1 MSVEY
6 TLDNGE
12 ILRPL
17 LEKGDLKKSVEFAEA
32 EKKNLFYVRSE
43 GMNFVTAAILADI
56 SSVHK
61 TALIREVGVLFSSE
75 EYCELL
81 NQKVFTIAPEKRTRL
96 KEQGVILSPENS
108 VQYSEWFN
116 VFEIAFPWLPLSIFE
131 DFVAYLHDDKS
142 LMLDKE
148 SIDIVR
154 ENFINSKRYSER
166 ELERVFD
173 TEYFK

>member
-1 MSVEY
+1 M
-6 TLDNGE
+6 DNAE

-17 LEKGDLKKSVEFAEA
+17 LEKGDLRKTLDYAETEQKA
-32 EKKNLFYVRSE
+32 LFDIRSE
-43 GMNFVTAAILADI
+43 GLNLVTASILADI
-56 SSVHK
+56 ASMYK
-61 TALIREVGVLFSSE
+61 TDLIRKVGALFSSA

-81 NQKVFTIAPEKRTRL
+81 NQKVFTIAPEKRSRL
-96 KEQGVILSPENS
+96 KDQGVILTPENS

-116 VFEIAFPWLPLSIFE
+116 IFEIAFPWLPLSVFE

-154 ENFINSKRYSER
+154 ENFTNSKRYSER
-166 ELERVFD
+166 ELEQIFSS
-173 TEYFK
+173 EYFK

>member
-1 MSVEY
+1 M
-6 TLDNGE
+6 DNGE

-17 LEKGDLKKSVEFAEA
+17 LEKGDLKKTISMAE
-32 EKKNLFYVRSE
+32 EDNKNLFYVRSE
-43 GMNFVTAAILADI
+43 GMNMVTASILADI

-61 TALIREVGVLFSSE
+61 TALIRETGALFSPE

-116 VFEIAFPWLPLSIFE
+116 IFEIAFPWLPLSIFE
-131 DFVAYLHDDKS
+131 DFVTYLHDDKS

-148 SIDIVR
+148 SIETVR
-154 ENFINSKRYSER
+154 ENFTNSKRYSER
-166 ELERVFD
+166 ELEQVF
-173 TEYFK
+173 ESEFFQ